1 MKHIILPTD
10 FSEESIQTIKN
21 AKILAAKLDK
31 SIRLLYIIDYSQYAN
46 LYQEP
51 MEVNTVPFA
60 PALQELQEIGEEL
73 YKKHREEI
81 ENIAHPEIEVNYE
94 IKPGVFPHVLVQES
108 KDEDVYM
115 IVLSKGK
122 EEGFLTKFFDNTN
135 EEIMS
140 EAACPV
146 LIMNEKITLDSIEN
160 ILYATN
166 YHKEDIPSMKK
177 LSELASIYDAEI
189 TALHITRDK
198 DFDDRLKSGG
208 FSDTLKKEAG
218 YKKLLLKLVEGKD
231 AADEIIKYSRENNMD
246 LIALLKEN
254 KGFLKEIFSGSST
267 REVLHEAKIP
277 VLVFHQKSFIK

>member
-10 FSEESIQTIKN
+10 FSNESIQTIKN

-31 SIRLLYIIDYSQYAN
+31 SIRLLYIIDYSRYAN

-73 YKKHREEI
+73 YRKHEEEI
-81 ENIAHPEIEVNYE
+81 KNIIHPEIEVNYE
-94 IKPGVFPHVLVQES
+94 IKPGVFPHVIVQES
-108 KDEDVYM
+108 NDKDTYM
-115 IVLSKGK
+115 IVLSKGN
-122 EEGFLTKFFDNTN
+122 EDGFLTRFFDNTN

-146 LIMNEKITLDSIEN
+146 LIMNEKQSLNSIKN

-166 YHKEDIPSMKK
+166 YHKEDIPSLKK
-177 LSELASIYDAEI
+177 LSELAGIYNAEI
-189 TALHITRDK
+189 TALHITKDK
-198 DFDDRLKSGG
+198 DFDDRVKSEG
-208 FSDTLKKEAG
+208 FSDTLKKEAD
-218 YKKLLLKLVEGKD
+218 YNKLKIQLVEGKD
-231 AADEIIKYSRENNMD
+231 AAEEIMKYSRENKMD

-254 KGFLKEIFSGSST
+254 KGFLKEIFSSSST
-267 REVLHEAKIP
+267 REVLQDTKIP
-277 VLVFHQKSFIK
+277 VIVFHQKSFIK